1 MLSLPRE
8 HCVPAPRNSER
19 TKFSSVFWGFPS
31 GSVVKNLPAMQEMQE
46 AQSQGQENP
55 LEEEMAA
62 YSSIPAWKIPWTE
75 GPGGLQSIGL
85 DTT

>member
-1 MLSLPRE
+1 
-8 HCVPAPRNSER
+8 
-19 TKFSSVFWGFPS
+19 
-31 GSVVKNLPAMQEMQE
+31 MQGMHE

-75 GPGGLQSIGL
+75 GPAGLQSIGL
-85 DTT
+85 DTIWAQHSKHIL